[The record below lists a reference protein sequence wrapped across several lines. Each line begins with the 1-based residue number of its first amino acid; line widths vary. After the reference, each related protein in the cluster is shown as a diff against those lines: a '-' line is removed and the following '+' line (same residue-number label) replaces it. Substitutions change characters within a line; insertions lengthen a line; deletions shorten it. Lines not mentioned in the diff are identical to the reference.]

1 MLTKISFD
9 GVYIQ
14 FNNEIKNTEKE
25 NKTMKKMN
33 KNTRMEVLKAA
44 GIDIND
50 MLQFILENGN
60 KADIDKLLAQ
70 YNEDPVVK
78 KLKAEGYVKNPDLY
92 RRWIMAQMFRNLNF
106 ETWDGKGKGYNY
118 YLDNCLDFKY
128 QVEFLIDEVN
138 RILHIIAAGDKE
150 KLIEYTR
157 ICTLLAIKQSCKEI
171 YEKVNKKCRWNSYNY
186 DFTRNCLSDL
196 ETAFRFVDVSCSYT
210 EIFYNLKIFLKHL
223 RYFNMDG
230 VKKSPTWKDM
240 YKGIGAYWTCKN
252 MIMFHNCVVGD
263 FFQMNRYDSMNI
275 LEQKAREYFAHPDY
289 FNRESE
295 GGFRMFAFMKQLIE
309 DNHFDFGKRMEEIGV
324 PRHKYAYM

>member
-1 MLTKISFD
+1 MMKETRIN
-9 GVYIQ
+9 VTI
-14 FNNEIKNTEKE
+14 NEIKNTEKE

-33 KNTRMEVLKAA
+33 KETRMEVLKAA
-44 GIDIND
+44 GIDTND

-60 KADIDKLLAQ
+60 KAEIDKLLAQ
-70 YNEDPVVK
+70 YDEDPVVK
-78 KLKAEGYVKNPDLY
+78 QLKAEGYVKNPDLY

-106 ETWDGKGKGYNY
+106 ETWDGKHKGYNY

-128 QVEFLIDEVN
+128 QVEFMLDEVN
-138 RILHIIAAGDKE
+138 RIIHIWKDGDIEKRKE
-150 KLIEYTR
+150 YSR
-157 ICTLLAIKQSCKEI
+157 ICTLEAIKESCKEI
-171 YEKVNKKCRWNSYNY
+171 CDKVRAKYRYQRNSYV
-186 DFTRNCLSDL
+186 DEKLKKLSIITEVIWMSTTYHEIYEDL
-196 ETAFRFVDVSCSYT
+196 KMLAR
-210 EIFYNLKIFLKHL
+210 IL
-223 RYFNMDG
+223 RWFNMDG